1 MRRGL
6 FLALGLGLAT
16 IAEAGA
22 QEAKDPRAVLTAAS
36 ARIAAAGQAL
46 AAAQANGTVDAT
58 ALATA
63 IDAYQE
69 ALAALRAG
77 VRDATGEE
85 QALTVALEA
94 RREEVSRLLAA
105 LEMMSRT
112 PPPAQG
118 LHPDGPIGAARAG
131 AMMSELTPALADEA
145 LEIAGTLR
153 SIASA
158 RALVDSGTADLAN
171 GLTSLNEAQ
180 ARLSAVVAASAPDP
194 DEPLVTADLAQMA
207 RDSLTL
213 SQLAAD
219 LAGAEGVSAPV
230 SASAPGP
237 ALWPVEGEVVSGF
250 NAPDGAGVRRPGLV
264 VRAAPLS
271 PVRAPVAGMVRYAGP
286 FLEYGYVV
294 VIADS
299 EERMFILAGLAQ
311 LNVRTGAPVDRGD
324 LIGLLGGRALD
335 VEEYVMLPQ
344 ADTGAGV
351 SETLYIE
358 VRQGRVSV
366 DPEPMFA
373 DGKG

>member
-145 LEIAGTLR
+145 LEDSGYAAQHCVGP
-153 SIASA
+153 SA
-158 RALVDSGTADLAN
+158 RRQRHGRSCQRAH
-171 GLTSLNEAQ
+171 
-180 ARLSAVVAASAPDP
+180 VA
-194 DEPLVTADLAQMA
+194 E
-207 RDSLTL
+207 R
-213 SQLAAD
+213 
-219 LAGAEGVSAPV
+219 G
-230 SASAPGP
+230 PGP
-237 ALWPVEGEVVSGF
+237 ALSRGRGLGPRSRRAAGDRRPG
-250 NAPDGAGVRRPGLV
+250 PDGA
-264 VRAAPLS
+264 
-271 PVRAPVAGMVRYAGP
+271 
-286 FLEYGYVV
+286 
-294 VIADS
+294 
-299 EERMFILAGLAQ
+299 
-311 LNVRTGAPVDRGD
+311 
-324 LIGLLGGRALD
+324 
-335 VEEYVMLPQ
+335 
-344 ADTGAGV
+344 
-351 SETLYIE
+351 
-358 VRQGRVSV
+358 
-366 DPEPMFA
+366 
-373 DGKG
+373 